1 MIIIED
7 LICFIFYSHKSLGSL
22 TPVVYEGEH
31 IWGNVKGLVGG
42 VVGAKTGLIN
52 GVVGA
57 KTGLVGGIA
66 GAKKGLVGGLGGEK
80 GKKRGKKM
88 SRKSSGHKKH
98 H

>member
-1 MIIIED
+1 M
-7 LICFIFYSHKSLGSL
+7 
-22 TPVVYEGEH
+22 
-31 IWGNVKGLVGG
+31 
-42 VVGAKTGLIN
+42 GAKTGLIN

-80 GKKRGKKM
+80 GKRRGKKM